1 MGAGSDVTLGGG
13 TFAPGP
19 PKPMPP
25 RWPTTP
31 QPKQVV
37 GQGQSFGRAPGGIGD
52 NISQSAENNAMAAGA
67 GAGMAALQGMD
78 RAGISRGA
86 GQRSRADMAQAT
98 ADVGGKMKSEQIQQ
112 GIASANNKNQQQYDH
127 MMRMEQLGNQG
138 LLEGLRTQGARE
150 RMANSGWA
158 QDVYEALQNGQFG
171 LDSIGLDY
179 SPLVRS
185 LMG

>member
-19 PKPMPP
+19 PKPPP
-25 RWPTTP
+25 AGWPTKP
-31 QPKQVV
+31 QAKPQS
-37 GQGQSFGRAPGGIGD
+37 GQFGRAPGGIGD

-67 GAGMAALQGMD
+67 GAGMAAMQGMD

-98 ADVGGKMKSEQIQQ
+98 ADVGGRVKSEQIQQ

-158 QDVYEALQNGQFG
+158 QDVYEALANGQFE
-171 LDSIGLDY
+171 IGRAH
-179 SPLVRS
+179 V
-185 LMG
+185 